1 METALELL
9 QQLWPIAVIMVLLI
23 GILIATREKKQ
34 KK

>member
-9 QQLWPIAVIMVLLI
+9 QQLWPIAVIMVLLV
-23 GILIATREKKQ
+23 GILIATREKKE